1 LAIGITVE
9 DVGNDLRLE
18 LDADED
24 DTDVVD
30 VA

>member
-1 LAIGITVE
+1 VE
-9 DVGNDLRLE
+9 DVGNDLWLE
-18 LDADED
+18 LDVDED